1 MLLIEAKTK
10 EFVENANYDLGIKP
24 EEATDEMKEKSNSEL
39 EGEGKG
45 TKVITSSSIST
56 ELNIMGITSEE
67 ISNGNVYQI
76 STTDL
81 EKMGIKTIG
90 DLAGTDQNTLIK
102 KFGKFGKMIWEYANG
117 IDNNPV
123 TVNNDKPKGIGNSL
137 TLPQD
142 VANIEKL
149 EETLLALTEQ
159 VAYRLRKQELLANV
173 VNVQIKTNDFKTFS
187 HQRKLDEA
195 TDSTKYLYKEAKK
208 LLETLYQKSINKQIR
223 LIGVRV
229 DNLEEKEQMQISLFN
244 QTDTEKEKQRK
255 LDLLRYQLNEIQ
267 EARLKEGEESELE
280 ERSKI
285 IRNSEKIAKNLS
297 EAEMAVGENTI
308 DLIGNAI
315 RALEKIEDVNSK
327 YSEKLV
333 EMKNIYYEVQEV
345 ARDISSMKEDIY
357 FDERERNEIEER
369 LDEIYSLKKKYGN
382 TIEKI
387 LDYKEEL
394 EKEIDR
400 IENLD
405 EENRKT
411 KEKIEKIVASME
423 ELCKQMEELRKKNS
437 KILNEKINEELVQLE
452 MKNARFNAKVIED
465 GEFSINGKSHVEFVI
480 TTNLGEEEKKLNKI
494 ASGGEMSRIMLAIK
508 TVLSDIDEVPVLIF
522 DEIDTGISGKAANS
536 VGSKLKKIAKKH
548 QVIIVTHLATIAAQ
562 GDYNYYIY
570 KEVDA
575 NKTNTN
581 VKLLNESETIREIAR
596 IASGEITEI
605 SLSHARELRNKNV

>member
-1 MLLIEAKTK
+1 MITTLHIKNIGIIDDIVIDLNKGLNVLTGETGAGKTLIVDSLGIIAGGRFSKDMIRRGQNMS
-10 EFVENANYDLGIKP
+10 FVELALYLPDNP
-24 EEATDEMKEKSNSEL
+24 NSIDGNIVVSREINTS
-39 EGEGKG
+39 GKNLC
-45 TKVITSSSIST
+45 KI
-56 ELNIMGITSEE
+56 
-67 ISNGNVYQI
+67 NGR
-76 STTDL
+76 L
-81 EKMGIKTIG
+81 
-90 DLAGTDQNTLIK
+90 
-102 KFGKFGKMIWEYANG
+102 
-117 IDNNPV
+117 V
-123 TVNNDKPKGIGNSL
+123 TVNELKNFMKNIIDIHGQYDNQ
-137 TLPQD
+137 TLMD
-142 VANIEKL
+142 
-149 EETLLALTEQ
+149 TE
-159 VAYRLRKQELLANV
+159 
-173 VNVQIKTNDFKTFS
+173 F
-187 HQRKLDEA
+187 H
-195 TDSTKYLYKEAKK
+195 TKYLDKFIGTGIAEIHKK
-208 LLETLYQKSINKQIR
+208 YVELYTEYIELNKMLKNNYGDEI
-223 LIGVRV
+223 
-229 DNLEEKEQMQISLFN
+229 
-244 QTDTEKEKQRK
+244 EKQRK
-255 LDLLRYQLNEIQ
+255 LDLLQYQYKEIK
-267 EARLKEGEESELE
+267 AANLKNGEDEQLE
-280 ERSKI
+280 EKRKI
-285 IRNSEKIAKNLS
+285 IMSSEKVAEALNIVSNNL
-297 EAEMAVGENTI
+297 EGNII
-308 DLIGNAI
+308 DVINDSI

-411 KEKIEKIVASME
+411 KEKIEKIVSTME
-423 ELCKQMEELRKKNS
+423 ELCKQIEELRAKNS

-465 GEFSINGKSHVEFVI
+465 EEFSINGKSHVEFVI

-570 KEVDA
+570 KEVAA

>member
-1 MLLIEAKTK
+1 MITTLHIKNIGIIDDIVIDLNKGLNVLTGETGAGKTLIVDSLGIIAGGRFSKDMIRRGQNMS
-10 EFVENANYDLGIKP
+10 FVELALYLPDNP
-24 EEATDEMKEKSNSEL
+24 NSIDGNIVVSREINTS
-39 EGEGKG
+39 GKNLC
-45 TKVITSSSIST
+45 KI
-56 ELNIMGITSEE
+56 
-67 ISNGNVYQI
+67 NGR
-76 STTDL
+76 L
-81 EKMGIKTIG
+81 
-90 DLAGTDQNTLIK
+90 
-102 KFGKFGKMIWEYANG
+102 
-117 IDNNPV
+117 V
-123 TVNNDKPKGIGNSL
+123 TVNELKNFMKNIIDIHGQYDNQ
-137 TLPQD
+137 TLMD
-142 VANIEKL
+142 
-149 EETLLALTEQ
+149 TE
-159 VAYRLRKQELLANV
+159 
-173 VNVQIKTNDFKTFS
+173 F
-187 HQRKLDEA
+187 H
-195 TDSTKYLYKEAKK
+195 TKYLDKFIGTGIAEIHKK
-208 LLETLYQKSINKQIR
+208 YVELYTEYIELNKMLKNNYGDEI
-223 LIGVRV
+223 
-229 DNLEEKEQMQISLFN
+229 
-244 QTDTEKEKQRK
+244 EKQRK
-255 LDLLRYQLNEIQ
+255 LDLLQYQYKEIK
-267 EARLKEGEESELE
+267 AANLKNGEDEQLE
-280 ERSKI
+280 EKRKI
-285 IRNSEKIAKNLS
+285 IMSSEKVAEALNIVSNNL
-297 EAEMAVGENTI
+297 EGNII
-308 DLIGNAI
+308 DVINDSI

-411 KEKIEKIVASME
+411 KEKIEKIVSTME
-423 ELCKQMEELRKKNS
+423 ELCKQIEELRAKNS

-596 IASGEITEI
+596 IASGEITKI

>member
-1 MLLIEAKTK
+1 
-10 EFVENANYDLGIKP
+10 
-24 EEATDEMKEKSNSEL
+24 
-39 EGEGKG
+39 
-45 TKVITSSSIST
+45 
-56 ELNIMGITSEE
+56 
-67 ISNGNVYQI
+67 
-76 STTDL
+76 
-81 EKMGIKTIG
+81 
-90 DLAGTDQNTLIK
+90 
-102 KFGKFGKMIWEYANG
+102 
-117 IDNNPV
+117 
-123 TVNNDKPKGIGNSL
+123 
-137 TLPQD
+137 
-142 VANIEKL
+142 
-149 EETLLALTEQ
+149 
-159 VAYRLRKQELLANV
+159 
-173 VNVQIKTNDFKTFS
+173 
-187 HQRKLDEA
+187 
-195 TDSTKYLYKEAKK
+195 
-208 LLETLYQKSINKQIR
+208 
-223 LIGVRV
+223 
-229 DNLEEKEQMQISLFN
+229 
-244 QTDTEKEKQRK
+244 
-255 LDLLRYQLNEIQ
+255 
-267 EARLKEGEESELE
+267 
-280 ERSKI
+280 
-285 IRNSEKIAKNLS
+285 
-297 EAEMAVGENTI
+297 
-308 DLIGNAI
+308 
-315 RALEKIEDVNSK
+315 
-327 YSEKLV
+327 
-333 EMKNIYYEVQEV
+333 MKNIYYEVQEV

-411 KEKIEKIVASME
+411 KEKIEKIVSTI
-423 ELCKQMEELRKKNS
+423 EELRAKNS

-465 GEFSINGKSHVEFVI
+465 EEFSINGKSHVEFVI

-570 KEVDA
+570 KEVAA